1 MRKGEAKELAGM
13 FTILAVLVAMGLGV
27 SSVAPELSE
36 IAEVRAPVEIPAVEA
51 PSESED
57 QSAPVLLEPVEELP
71 ALLRIYEVVDSADP
85 ADPTPRLPVGLTVG
99 V

>member
-1 MRKGEAKELAGM
+1 M

-36 IAEVRAPVEIPAVEA
+36 IAEVQAPVETPAVEA
-51 PSESED
+51 PIESED
-57 QSAPVLLEPVEELP
+57 PTAPVLLEPAEELP
-71 ALLRIYEVVDSADP
+71 ALLRIYEVFDSAAPADP
-85 ADPTPRLPVGLTVG
+85 APRLPVGLAVG